1 VTAWFSGKSQQWMSA
16 EWNDRV
22 HIPYTM
28 RPDAQ
33 ISLKRDKDWRIEPVW
48 TYGIAVACWSGFA
61 VMAWLVVHA
70 QTGSLDEAGLLLWR
84 AEATLIP
91 SGSRALIDFMQGVT
105 ILGGVPARSL
115 AAISAMLALALLN
128 RRRQAALLGIVVV
141 AGWIVNSGMKWI
153 FGRARPDIVPH
164 LTEAGGFSFP
174 SGHSFNSAVVYF
186 GIALAFAAISKS
198 AVVRVAMIA
207 SAALLSLTIAWSRVW
222 LGVHF
227 PSDIIA
233 GWLAG
238 TGWIFFAHAF
248 LYRREG
254 IKP

>member
-1 VTAWFSGKSQQWMSA
+1 MQ
-16 EWNDRV
+16 
-22 HIPYTM
+22 
-28 RPDAQ
+28 PDAQ
-33 ISLKRDKDWRIEPVW
+33 ISLRRDKDWRIDPVW
-48 TYGIAVACWSGFA
+48 AYAIAAACWSGFA
-61 VMAWLVVHA
+61 IMAWLVAHA

-84 AEATLIP
+84 IEATLTP
-91 SGSRALIDFMQGVT
+91 AGPGSLTGLMQGIT

-115 AAISAMLALALLN
+115 AAVLAILALVRLN
-128 RRRQAALLGIVVV
+128 RRREATLLGIMVV

-198 AVVRVAMIA
+198 AAMRGAMMA
-207 SAALLSLTIAWSRVW
+207 SAALLSLAIAWSRVW

-238 TGWIFFAHAF
+238 TGWIFLAHA
-248 LYRREG
+248 LLDRRAS

>member
-1 VTAWFSGKSQQWMSA
+1 MSA

-33 ISLKRDKDWRIEPVW
+33 ISPERDKDWRIDPVW
-48 TYGIAVACWSGFA
+48 AYAIAAACWSGFA
-61 VMAWLVVHA
+61 IMAWLVVHA
-70 QTGSLDEAGLLLWR
+70 RTGSLDEAGLLLWR
-84 AEATLIP
+84 AETSLIP
-91 SGSRALIDFMQGVT
+91 SGSGSLTEFMRGITV
-105 ILGGVPARSL
+105 LGGVPVRSL
-115 AAISAMLALALLN
+115 AAVLAILSLVLLS
-128 RRRQAALLGIVVV
+128 RRHEAVLLGMAVF

-164 LTEAGGFSFP
+164 LTEAGGFGFP

-198 AVVRVAMIA
+198 AAVRIA
-207 SAALLSLTIAWSRVW
+207 LIALAAGLSLAIAWSRVW

-238 TGWIFFAHAF
+238 TGWIFFAHALPF
-248 LYRREG
+248 RRG
-254 IKP
+254 GTKP